1 MTWRAFFIGLVAVI
15 VIAAVTPY
23 NDIVVGGTYITGN
36 HFPAGAFFI
45 LLGLVVVL
53 NVVLKWVRRAWALRH
68 AELMLVWC
76 MMIVA
81 STVPASGL
89 MRYWFPVVA
98 APSYYGQRAD
108 LQYTKDVLPLA
119 PADLL
124 LAKDPRSV
132 AARRFFEG
140 TPSGEQAARAVGPL
154 GPSAGLLGRL
164 HPALLPG
171 HLLPDGHA
179 AQAMGGRGAADLSAG
194 TRADG
199 DDGGQCRGGTAA
211 GDLQNRAFRV
221 GVIASL
227 AFGLVR
233 IAPVLTGA
241 ATGWTPSY
249 WVQSLLWGTP
259 IAQLQIG
266 GIYFFPMAVGFAFLV
281 PADVALSVWL
291 FFLFTR
297 MELLTA
303 GWMGQPIA
311 GGTFSPF
318 MAWQQAGAFIIFTLM
333 MFWAARRHLCAVVR
347 KAFGAGAA
355 DRRFGGAHQ
364 LSRGVLGAGCLAGG
378 YGGVVRLVHLPLA
391 AHGGRRA
398 STQFGEVATTVPVV
412 LLLLAL
418 VFSVVL
424 VHARLIGQ
432 GGIFFTQQ
440 TWQPT
445 EFLQGVTH
453 GAIFSPQ
460 LVVAA
465 QMQNAILITDSR
477 EILSGHAVNAL
488 KDSSLFERHRRLFLP
503 IMMVCLIVSMGVSGK
518 SIMDIFYSQGALN
531 TKDKYASTSLPQG
544 TFTTAH
550 KMISNPSKAVP
561 PQYGALALGA
571 AVMFVV
577 TVMRIRFYWWPHPL
591 AGVPHRQHLVG
602 DEPLVP
608 VPAGLADEGGGAQVR
623 RRRHAAQGAQLLPRR
638 HRGRGHAGRHLRRPR
653 PLRHQRREPLPA
665 GVGRKAVHGS
675 WFLVTRAPP
684 CRSVFVD
691 SVDLVDEVD
700 PPSFAVRG
708 STSGK
713 LRGRRPFLVLV
724 LVLVLLLAFAVLPS
738 RIWLTARPRLRSPFP
753 LPPPSGYTRPRSF
766 RMT

>member
-45 LLGLVVVL
+45 LLGLVVGL
-53 NVVLKWVRRAWALRH
+53 NVVLKWVHRTWALRH

-108 LQYTKDVLPLA
+108 LEYTKDVLPLA

-140 TPSGEQAARAVGPL
+140 TPSGEQLRVPWDRWARPLASWAAFILLYYLATFFLTGMLRKQWVDVERLIFPL
-154 GPSAGLLGRL
+154 ARVPMEMTEGSDGEGWL
-164 HPALLPG
+164 PAIF
-171 HLLPDGHA
+171 
-179 AQAMGGRGAADLSAG
+179 S
-194 TRADG
+194 
-199 DDGGQCRGGTAA
+199 
-211 GDLQNRAFRV
+211 NRAFRV
-221 GVIASL
+221 GVVASL

-241 ATGWTPSY
+241 ATGWTPAY
-249 WVQSLLWGTP
+249 WIQTLLWGTP

-266 GIYFFPMAVGFAFLV
+266 GIFFFPMAVGFAFLV

-318 MAWQQAGAFIIFTLM
+318 MAWQQAGAFIVFTLIM
-333 MFWAARRHLCAVVR
+333 LWSARRHLFNVVR
-347 KAFGAGAA
+347 KAFGPAPGIDDSAEPISYRVAFWGLVASVVGMVAWYVWFTCPSLHTAGAGL
-355 DRRFGGAHQ
+355 RTQ
-364 LSRGVLGAGCLAGG
+364 L
-378 YGGVVRLVHLPLA
+378 
-391 AHGGRRA
+391 
-398 STQFGEVATTVPVV
+398 GEVASTVPVV
-412 LLLLAL
+412 LVLLGL

-445 EFLQGVTH
+445 EFLHGVTQ
-453 GAIFSPQ
+453 GAVFSPQ

-488 KDSSLFERHRRLFLP
+488 RVTSVFDRHRRLFLP
-503 IMMVCLIVSMGVSGK
+503 IMMVTLIVAMGVSGK
-518 SIMDIFYSQGALN
+518 SIMDIFYSRGALN
-531 TKDKYASTSLPQG
+531 TTDKYASTSLPQG

-550 KMISNPSKAVP
+550 KMISNPTKAVP
-561 PQYGALALGA
+561 PQYGPLALGA
-571 AVMFVV
+571 AVMFFV
-577 TVMRIRFYWWPHPL
+577 TFMRVRFYWWPLHSLGFLIGSTWASQTLWFPFL
-591 AGVPHRQHLVG
+591 LGWLTKVVVLKF
-602 DEPLVP
+602 
-608 VPAGLADEGGGAQVR
+608 GGGAMLRKVR
-623 RRRHAAQGAQLLPRR
+623 QFWL
-638 HRGRGHAGRHLRRPR
+638 
-653 PLRHQRREPLPA
+653 
-665 GVGRKAVHGS
+665 GVIVGEAT
-675 WFLVTRAPP
+675 LVGI
-684 CRSVFVD
+684 S
-691 SVDLVDEVD
+691 
-700 PPSFAVRG
+700 
-708 STSGK
+708 
-713 LRGRRPFLVLV
+713 
-724 LVLVLLLAFAVLPS
+724 AVLGLCG
-738 RIWLTARPRLRSPFP
+738 IKVGNLF
-753 LPPPSGYTRPRSF
+753 LPV
-766 RMT
+766 